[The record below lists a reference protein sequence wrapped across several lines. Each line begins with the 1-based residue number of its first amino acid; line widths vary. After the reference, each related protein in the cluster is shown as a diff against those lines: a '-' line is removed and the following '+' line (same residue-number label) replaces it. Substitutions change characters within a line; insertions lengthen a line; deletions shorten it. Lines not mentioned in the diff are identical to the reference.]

1 MGVFFDN
8 VSWNVFQQPK
18 YHLIQFYFFLKLPSK
33 YSKISSWISTHRM
46 GVQLKILKVAPPN
59 PLFQKTNEKESVA
72 QKRKTTNKQCKEHPP

>member
-1 MGVFFDN
+1 
-8 VSWNVFQQPK
+8 
-18 YHLIQFYFFLKLPSK
+18 
-33 YSKISSWISTHRM
+33 M